1 MQFYIGEIRKKYHSI
16 LMIIII
22 VIIII
27 FYPRSPLAL
36 AVFSGALQFIN
47 DKITRTTNHL
57 L

>member
-27 FYPRSPLAL
+27 IVRSPLAL

-47 DKITRTTNHL
+47 DKITNL
-57 L
+57 LR